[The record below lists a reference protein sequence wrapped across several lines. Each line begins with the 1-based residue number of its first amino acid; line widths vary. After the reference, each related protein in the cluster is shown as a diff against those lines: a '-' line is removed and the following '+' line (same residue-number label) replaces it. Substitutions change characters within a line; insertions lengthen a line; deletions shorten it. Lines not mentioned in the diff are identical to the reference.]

1 METHYKIIGSIL
13 IFLALVHVI
22 FPKYFHWKKEL
33 QPLSL
38 INRQMM
44 SVHTFFIALTVLL
57 MGILCLTNTKELITI
72 PLGKTISL
80 GFGIFWTIRLI
91 FQFFVYSPMLW
102 KGKKFE
108 TTIHIVFSLLWIYL
122 SYIFLAVGFR

>member
-1 METHYKIIGSIL
+1 MEIHYRIIGSIL
-13 IFLALVHVI
+13 IFLALVHII

-33 QPLSL
+33 QSLSL

-44 SVHTFFIALTVLL
+44 SVHTFFTALTVLL
-57 MGILCLTNTKELITI
+57 MGILCLTNTKELITT

-80 GFGIFWTIRLI
+80 GFGIFWAVRLI
-91 FQFFVYSPMLW
+91 FQFFVYSPILW

-108 TTIHIVFSLLWIYL
+108 TIIHVVFSLLWIYL
-122 SYIFLAVGFR
+122 SYIFLAVGLQ

>member
-13 IFLALVHVI
+13 IFLSLVHVI

-33 QPLSL
+33 QSLSL

-57 MGILCLTNTKELITI
+57 MGILCLTNTKDLITT

-80 GFGIFWTIRLI
+80 GFGIFWTVRLI

-102 KGKKFE
+102 KGKKIE
-108 TTIHIVFSLLWIYL
+108 TIIHIVFSLLWIYL
-122 SYIFLAVGFR
+122 SSIFLVVGLQ